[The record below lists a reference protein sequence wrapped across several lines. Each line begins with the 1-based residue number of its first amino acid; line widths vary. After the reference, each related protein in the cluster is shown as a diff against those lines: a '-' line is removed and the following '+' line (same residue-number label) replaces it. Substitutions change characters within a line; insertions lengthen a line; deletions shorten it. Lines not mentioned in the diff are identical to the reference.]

1 MITESAVHDRRDS
14 FTFKWK
20 SITLVPRRIER
31 LSGFFDLFVAR
42 RLRQFLS
49 GRQRIVRNAG
59 AGARNRL
66 VDRLLVW
73 PRADFFPVLGHG
85 ASSFA
90 GLTEGRASRAERMFP
105 RLLRT
110 ARSPPIY

>member
-14 FTFKWK
+14 FTFKRK
-20 SITLVPRRIER
+20 SITLASWRIER

-49 GRQRIVRNAG
+49 GGQRIVRNAG

-66 VDRLLVW
+66 VDRFLVW
-73 PRADFFPVLGHG
+73 PRADLFPLVLHRCLQSSDCLGIQ
-85 ASSFA
+85 AS
-90 GLTEGRASRAERMFP
+90 GG
-105 RLLRT
+105 
-110 ARSPPIY
+110 